1 MAVNAQQTISAPV
14 EKVIETFTD
23 EAFNRHVA
31 ESGGASLVSQKI
43 EGDTSGPFTVTIVR
57 SMGAEKLP
65 EMAQKFVK
73 GGLTLTQVDT
83 WSGPRENG
91 SRDIQTEVS
100 VGGLPVS
107 GSGTQKV
114 VAQGETTDVS
124 VDVTVKANIPL
135 VGGKLASAAEPYVGK
150 ALSVQSREASNWI
163 ASH

>member
-1 MAVNAQQTISAPV
+1 MAVNASQTINAPV

-31 ESGGASLVSQKI
+31 ERGGATLVSQNV
-43 EGDTSGPFTVTIVR
+43 EGDTSGPFKVTIVR

-65 EMAQKFVK
+65 DIAKKFVK
-73 GGLTLTQVDT
+73 GGLTVTQVDT
-83 WSGPRENG
+83 WSGPRGNG

-100 VGGLPVS
+100 VGGMPVS
-107 GSGTQKV
+107 GSGTQTLTAK
-114 VAQGETTDVS
+114 GETTDVV

-135 VGGKLASAAEPYVGK
+135 VGGKVASAAEPYVGK
-150 ALSVQSREASNWI
+150 ALSLQSREADAWI